1 MVVEKVITI
10 IMNQIKINIIKRV
23 KRIGVTKMKV
33 TLDKDIR
40 NILITVGIKI
50 SNKVKWVNIDDS

>member
-1 MVVEKVITI
+1 MVAEKVII
-10 IMNQIKINIIKRV
+10 IVINQIKINIIKRV

-40 NILITVGIKI
+40 NILITVVIKI
-50 SNKVKWVNIDDS
+50 SNRVKWMNIDDS